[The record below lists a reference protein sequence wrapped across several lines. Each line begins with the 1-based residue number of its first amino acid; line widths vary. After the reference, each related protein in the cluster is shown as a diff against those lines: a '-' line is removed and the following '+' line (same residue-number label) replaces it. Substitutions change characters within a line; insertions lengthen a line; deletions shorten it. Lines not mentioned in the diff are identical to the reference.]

1 MMIAVALASLIVGA
15 VGAGSVVAFAGG
27 HDRGERAGRGD
38 DGRGRMDHR
47 HGFDKRGGNGQFR
60 GQPGVPGD
68 DQPSQPTPSTTPSPA
83 TPSPS
88 T

>member
-15 VGAGSVVAFAGG
+15 VGAGSVVALAGG
-27 HDRGERAGRGD
+27 DDRGERAGRGE
-38 DGRGRMDHR
+38 DGRGKMDHR
-47 HGFDKRGGNGQFR
+47 HGLDQRGGGQFR
-60 GQPGVPGD
+60 GQPGAPGD
-68 DQPSQPTPSTTPSPA
+68 DQPGQPAPTPTPSPA